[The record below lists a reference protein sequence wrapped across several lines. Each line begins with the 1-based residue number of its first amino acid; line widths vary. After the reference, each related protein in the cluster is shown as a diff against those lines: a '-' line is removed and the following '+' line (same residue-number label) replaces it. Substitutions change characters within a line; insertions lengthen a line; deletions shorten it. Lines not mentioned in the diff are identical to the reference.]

1 MGIQFQTKT
10 HLGSTCVQ
18 VHAVLRKGLDNE
30 NQWSNSI
37 HHKIDIQRK
46 IQLPK
51 QRCLD
56 PFELPWNI

>member
-1 MGIQFQTKT
+1 MFGRAWVAGIQFQTKT

-18 VHAVLRKGLDNE
+18 VCAILRKDLGNE

-37 HHKIDIQRK
+37 HHKIDIQRE

-51 QRCLD
+51 
-56 PFELPWNI
+56 